1 MVPLAYLALMP
12 FPREDSAAPS
22 NPLMTSVPPLHAL
35 ESVYAQLM
43 STQTIS
49 MPLLHAS

>member
-12 FPREDSAAPS
+12 IPREDSATPS
-22 NPLMTSVPPLHAL
+22 NPLMTSVPPLHVL

-43 STQTIS
+43 STQTTS
-49 MPLLHAS
+49 VPLLHAS